1 MSIIVCRV
9 DFVRLHRSIPPPCSA
24 ALLAALALLW
34 PGSARSVGLIVNEYR
49 AGSWNFSTDRMAND
63 DFIEF
68 VLTSNATS
76 TELAALTFGDTNHQT
91 SQLNSVFRFDQAT
104 LDTVLASSGQTSFL
118 AGTII
123 VVKGAW
129 LGAQNLS
136 YDPQS
141 ANIGD
146 ADAWS
151 IELVAGQGAQDHTSS
166 LIDGTLNVDRRGEV
180 IWVSTDDPPSNTLD
194 TSGFIA
200 AIGHD
205 NNPGAIADAVVA
217 QFGAGAILD
226 DSFPT
231 ARTIQNTGGSTIS
244 LAAFTSSTMGAANS
258 VANQTW
264 IEESLRAF
272 AVPEPSRSMLC
283 LVALAGIWLRR
294 RRV

>member
-1 MSIIVCRV
+1 M
-9 DFVRLHRSIPPPCSA
+9 RLRISIPPLRSA
-24 ALLAALALLW
+24 ALVAAVALLC
-34 PGSARSVGLIVNEYR
+34 PGFGRAVGLMVNEYR
-49 AGSWNFSTDRMAND
+49 AGSSNFSTSQMGND

-68 VLTSNATS
+68 VLTTNATS
-76 TELAALTFGDTNHQT
+76 ADLAALTFGDTNHQT
-91 SQLNSVFRFDQAT
+91 SQLNSVFRFDQTT
-104 LDTVLASSGQTSFL
+104 LDTVLANSGQTSFL

-141 ANIGD
+141 ASIGD

-151 IELVAGQGAQDHTSS
+151 IELVAGQGAQDHPSS
-166 LIDGTLNVDRRGEV
+166 SIDGTLNVDRRGEV

-205 NNPGAIADAVVA
+205 NNQGAIADAVAA
-217 QFGAGAILD
+217 QFGAAAILT

-244 LAAFTSSTMGAANS
+244 LAAFTSSTMGAANNA
-258 VANQTW
+258 ANQTW

-272 AVPEPSRSMLC
+272 AVPEPSRATLC
-283 LVALAGIWLRR
+283 LIAMAGIWLRR
-294 RRV
+294 RRA